1 MDVLWTSLDKHVQEW
16 NRLLRRGTA
25 TGEWKKKGKHQKK
38 CGRALLAL
46 TECHKVSVHMDRE
59 QRSHISNTYSNMHKQ
74 K

>member
-1 MDVLWTSLDKHVQEW
+1 MEQAAEKGDSDCLEGV
-16 NRLLRRGTA
+16 G
-25 TGEWKKKGKHQKK
+25 WKKKGKHQKR

-59 QRSHISNTYSNMHKQ
+59 QCSHISNTYSNMHKQ